1 MSRMIARSS
10 RSAQQ
15 QKRMPDWRAT
25 LARLEGAYADT
36 TLRAY
41 RADMTVFEKWCGQ
54 AHRRPALPASPQ
66 TVAAFVAHQAKF
78 CSAGTLKRRLAAVR
92 KIHKLLRLENP
103 VTDEEVTI
111 AMRRALR
118 KRSARPRQAL
128 GLTQDL
134 RDRLIA
140 VCPDTLTGKRDRAMI
155 ALGYDTLCRRAELV
169 ALCVED
175 LTQSASGSAQILIR
189 RSKNDPY
196 GNGRLGY
203 VSPET
208 LALLRTW
215 LKAANIARS
224 YIFRAVNNETIGRQ
238 ALHPCT
244 VNRVLKRAAQAAQL
258 SSREV
263 ERLSGHSMRVGAAQD
278 MIVSGLGILPIM
290 QAGGWRSVN
299 VVGRYVENAN
309 LIPLLEKAR
318 AAMRRSG

>member
-1 MSRMIARSS
+1 MNNHQITVATGEL
-10 RSAQQ
+10 
-15 QKRMPDWRAT
+15 KDWRAA
-25 LARLEGAYADT
+25 LARLEGAYADS
-36 TLRAY
+36 TLRGY

-54 AHRRPALPASPQ
+54 ARRPALPASPK

-78 CSAGTLKRRLAAVR
+78 CSAATLKRRLAAIR

-128 GLTQDL
+128 GLTCDL

-140 VCPDTLTGKRDRAMI
+140 ACPDTLSGKRDRAMI

-208 LALLRTW
+208 LELLRAW
-215 LKAANIARS
+215 LKRSEHCSRLYFSGRPQCRPSDAVRCTLSPSIAS
-224 YIFRAVNNETIGRQ
+224 
-238 ALHPCT
+238 
-244 VNRVLKRAAQAAQL
+244 
-258 SSREV
+258 
-263 ERLSGHSMRVGAAQD
+263 
-278 MIVSGLGILPIM
+278 
-290 QAGGWRSVN
+290 
-299 VVGRYVENAN
+299 
-309 LIPLLEKAR
+309 
-318 AAMRRSG
+318 